1 MYTPSSW
8 LIWGRFHRKLDESGL
23 SGESMG
29 PRISYCG
36 LECWAKTSWLC
47 WELCFQSK
55 ASAGAGRPKRIR
67 TETYYVYYIYNYIY
81 IVICNMY
88 TYTTIYN
95 MYTYKYIYIYI
106 STRIYNMYIYIV
118 YIRTEYTQT
127 CIYTEIFLSL
137 QVYIWWFPD
146 LSAAIHDVRDG
157 FLHLMCQLKNYRPRW
172 DLSHAERPRSF
183 SLSLSKQCRWMCP
196 MPGQFL
202 SQVLGVCLPGKVSPT
217 KGGFLLSLFVG
228 HWRHKAP
235 WPWRRKAVGVG
246 RWGPRGS
253 LIHESV
259 VISWTAFEV

>member
-81 IVICNMY
+81 IYIYIVICNMY

-95 MYTYKYIYIYI
+95 MYTYKYIYIYLLEYI
-106 STRIYNMYIYIV
+106 ICIYIYSIHTHRV
-118 YIRTEYTQT
+118 YTDMHIHRNIFESPS
-127 CIYTEIFLSL
+127 IY
-137 QVYIWWFPD
+137 
-146 LSAAIHDVRDG
+146 
-157 FLHLMCQLKNYRPRW
+157 LMI
-172 DLSHAERPRSF
+172 SRSF
-183 SLSLSKQCRWMCP
+183 SGHSWRQGWIPSLDVPAEELSTALRLESC
-196 MPGQFL
+196 
-202 SQVLGVCLPGKVSPT
+202 
-217 KGGFLLSLFVG
+217 
-228 HWRHKAP
+228 
-235 WPWRRKAVGVG
+235 RKAEIVFIVVVQTMPVDVSNAGTISVPG
-246 RWGPRGS
+246 PGGLSPWKSLPNKRWVFAEF
-253 LIHESV
+253 IC
-259 VISWTAFEV
+259 WTLAP